1 MSILKKFQSVG
12 QNSARLVGSGLEIGS
27 LVLAVN
33 DFNDAFNK
41 NLTHVQSQPERDVM
55 KSMSRDLQRIIDKR
69 NEFLKERDARQQM
82 IHIYTAVAAT
92 SFVGIM
98 FNKLVF
104 YKLKKR
110 FQLYCTFC

>member
-98 FNKLVF
+98 FNKLPNLPIDDAVS
-104 YKLKKR
+104 R
-110 FQLYCTFC
+110 QLI